1 MREVVNRLLGQVR
14 VRVECAFPE
23 RVLNLCSAHDL
34 AFWDLQWEGD
44 TVFTCCLSRRDWHA
58 LRRAAK
64 KLECTLTVV
73 GREGAPYFLFRF
85 RRRQIL
91 LAGLTVC
98 LLGMLVGSLFVW
110 DFAVEGNE
118 RVPTETILR
127 ALEKQG
133 VRRGVFGLT
142 LDGEDIRNHVLLE
155 VPELSWITVNV
166 SGCRANVQV
175 RERIP
180 APELM
185 NERDPTNVVARRAGL
200 VLKVQA
206 MDGVAC
212 VMKGSTVTE
221 GQLLISGIEDTG
233 TFGARLL
240 AGQGKVQARTW
251 YSLTTQTPLTAAKKT
266 DTGEEKTGYSLVFGT
281 KRVKFFSN
289 SSIEE
294 GEYDKIT
301 TRTPLQLLGVS
312 LPVTLVRE
320 TFRFYETAPA
330 KQDAA
335 QVQEQVQA
343 ALEEYLHSLVEP
355 YGEVKSTLC
364 TSRCRGDTLTV
375 TLTAECEEE
384 IGRQVP
390 IYTEESDEASV

>member
-1 MREVVNRLLGQVR
+1 MREVVNRLRGQVR

-23 RVLNLCSAHDL
+23 RVLNLCGARDL
-34 AFWDLQWEGD
+34 AFWDLEWEGE
-44 TVFTCCLSRRDWHA
+44 TTFTCRLSRSDWHI
-58 LRRAAK
+58 LRRAVKPLGA
-64 KLECTLTVV
+64 TLTVV
-73 GREGAPYFLFRF
+73 GREGAPYFLVRF
-85 RRRQIL
+85 RRRQAL
-91 LAGLTVC
+91 
-98 LLGMLVGSLFVW
+98 LVGLALWALWLFCGSFFIW
-110 DFAVEGNE
+110 DFSVEGNE
-118 RVPTETILR
+118 RVATETILR
-127 ALEKQG
+127 ALEKNG
-133 VRRGVFGLT
+133 VRRGAFGLS
-142 LDGEDIRNHVLLE
+142 LDGEDIRNHVLLD

-180 APELM
+180 APELI

-240 AGQGKVQARTW
+240 PGMGRVQARTW
-251 YSLTTQTPLTAAKKT
+251 YTLTAPVPLTAAQKQS
-266 DTGEEKTGYSLVFGT
+266 TGEEKTGISLIFGT
-281 KRVKFFSN
+281 RRVKFFSN
-289 SSIEE
+289 SSIEA

-301 TRTPLQLLGVS
+301 TRTPLRFLGFS
-312 LPVTLVRE
+312 LPVTVVTE
-320 TFRFYETAPA
+320 TFRFYETVPVEQRAE
-330 KQDAA
+330 
-335 QVQEQVQA
+335 QVQERTRL
-343 ALEEYLHSLVEP
+343 ALEAYLHSMVEP

-364 TSRCRGDTLTV
+364 TSRQKGGTLFV

-384 IGRQVP
+384 IGEQVP
-390 IYTEESDEASV
+390 IYTEESGE